1 MEKLNRR
8 WTKKSSIL
16 LISGLVGSFLL
27 GGCTT
32 PTGTTSKSESV
43 KVDTAAMDE
52 AKKNFQPL
60 QPMPIPAD
68 NKMTPEKISLG
79 QTLFNDPRLSGNN
92 TVSCMSCHNP
102 QLGFSNGV
110 AVSPGIQG
118 RLGTRNSL
126 SVINAGY
133 YTSFFWDGRAKTLEE
148 QALGP
153 IQNPVEM
160 DQNLDGLITKLNG
173 IESYQKEFDKVF
185 HQEVTKDNLAKAL
198 AAYERTIVMDKTP
211 FDNYLAGND
220 KAMTDE
226 AKQGMVLFAGK
237 AGCIQCHA
245 GATLSDNQFHNIGIE
260 GNDPGRYNVTK
271 KEDDR
276 GKFRTSQLRGLM
288 YTGPFMHNGKI
299 NTLTEVVSY
308 YNRGGDNGKNKD
320 DKIKPLNLSESEQ
333 KALVA
338 FLESLSTPTNKK

>member
-1 MEKLNRR
+1 MRKINRG
-8 WTKKSSIL
+8 WTKRSSVL
-16 LISGLVGSFLL
+16 LIGGLVGSFLL

-32 PTGTTSKSESV
+32 LTGTTSKSGV
-43 KVDTAAMDE
+43 LNTDVATINE
-52 AKKNFQPL
+52 AKKKFQPL
-60 QPMPIPAD
+60 PPLPVPAD
-68 NKMTPEKISLG
+68 NKMTSDKVSLG

-92 TVSCMSCHNP
+92 TVSCLSCHNP
-102 QLGFSNGV
+102 QLGFSNGT
-110 AVSPGIQG
+110 AVSPGIHQ
-118 RLGTRNSL
+118 RVGTRNSL
-126 SVINAGY
+126 SVMNAGF

-160 DQNLDGLITKLNG
+160 DQNLDALIIKLNG
-173 IESYQKEFDKVF
+173 IDRYEEGFKKVF
-185 HQEVTKDNLAKAL
+185 NQKVTKDNLAKAL

-220 KAMTDE
+220 KAISDE

-237 AGCIQCHA
+237 AGCIQCHG
-245 GATLSDNQFHNIGIE
+245 GATLSDNQFHNIGME

-271 KEDDR
+271 KEEDW

-288 YTGPFMHNGKI
+288 YTGPFMHNGKM
-299 NTLTEVVSY
+299 NTLSEVVSY

-320 DKIKPLNLSESEQ
+320 EKIKPLNLSASEQ
-333 KALVA
+333 KALVS
-338 FLESLSTPTNKK
+338 FLQSLSTPTNKK